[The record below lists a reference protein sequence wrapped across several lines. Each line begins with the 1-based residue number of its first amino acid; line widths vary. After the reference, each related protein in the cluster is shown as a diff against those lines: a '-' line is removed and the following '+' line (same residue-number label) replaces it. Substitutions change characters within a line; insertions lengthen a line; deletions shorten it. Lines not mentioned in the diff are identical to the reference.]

1 MLVLRFGRAV
11 KPYRL
16 PLPALAPAVKAGVR
30 LPREARVSLR
40 ESLRAEALRDNVPV
54 RPAEPDFPLTA
65 APFALRF
72 AQLPT
77 GDFPL
82 RVPLDEWPLE
92 LAERPAAGRASALR
106 RGVRALAAD
115 CAGLRFLAC

>member
-1 MLVLRFGRAV
+1 LLVLRFGRAV

-16 PLPALAPAVKAGVR
+16 LLPAFAPAVNAGVR
-30 LPREARVSLR
+30 LPRAVRVSVR

-65 APFALRF
+65 VPFALRF

-92 LAERPAAGRASALR
+92 LAERPAAGRVSTLR
-106 RGVRALAAD
+106 RGVRELDAD
-115 CAGLRFLAC
+115 CAGLRLRAC